1 MHSGMESLR
10 NLGGQIVTNDKFF
23 WSICCSLADFVK
35 RMFNIYENGVPMMTK
50 ETPALNAAV
59 EGGPSLFKPQLD
71 CNVSKK

>member
-1 MHSGMESLR
+1 
-10 NLGGQIVTNDKFF
+10 
-23 WSICCSLADFVK
+23 
-35 RMFNIYENGVPMMTK
+35 MMTK